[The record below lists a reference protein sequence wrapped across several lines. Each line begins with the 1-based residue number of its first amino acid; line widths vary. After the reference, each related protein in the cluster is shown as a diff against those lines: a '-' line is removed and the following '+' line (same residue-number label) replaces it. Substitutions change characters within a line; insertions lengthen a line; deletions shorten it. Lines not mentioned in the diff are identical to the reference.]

1 MEIYIDRKVL
11 PQMNH
16 MNAMYKITEQA
27 LKENTD
33 ISDSDE
39 LLAFLQLSAVD
50 EDEYL
55 RYRIS
60 ERFNMLMIGLFETH
74 KKDKPSP
81 EQAEAISEMKA
92 AAETFLD
99 TQKTETANK
108 AKATWAEQ
116 CCAATVSE

>member
-1 MEIYIDRKVL
+1 
-11 PQMNH
+11 MNH
-16 MNAMYKITEQA
+16 MNAMYKIT
-27 LKENTD
+27 
-33 ISDSDE
+33 
-39 LLAFLQLSAVD
+39 
-50 EDEYL
+50 
-55 RYRIS
+55 
-60 ERFNMLMIGLFETH
+60 
-74 KKDKPSP
+74 

>member
-1 MEIYIDRKVL
+1 
-11 PQMNH
+11 